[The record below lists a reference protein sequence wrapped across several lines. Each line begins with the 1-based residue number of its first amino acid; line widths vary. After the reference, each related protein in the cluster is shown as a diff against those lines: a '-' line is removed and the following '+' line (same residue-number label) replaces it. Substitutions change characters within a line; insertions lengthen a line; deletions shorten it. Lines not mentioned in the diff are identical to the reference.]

1 MYGKAKPLGLT
12 LPSKGYSPYCTGR
25 SGKFII
31 NKHESHTYYNS
42 CQTDDLVDVWTAC
55 MGLMG
60 SAVAV
65 ATKKAKTQV
74 AIPAYVIGFFCTAER
89 KVLTRA
95 QRQSKA
101 RAVYIRMYQQETY
114 VPYPG
119 GLRYY
124 ITYAVEP
131 Q

>member
-74 AIPAYVIGFFCTAER
+74 AIPADVIGVFCTAER

-101 RAVYIRMYQQETY
+101 RAVYI
-114 VPYPG
+114 
-119 GLRYY
+119 
-124 ITYAVEP
+124 
-131 Q
+131 